1 MNLKLIKKK
10 FFTIVKIISTVLIS
24 SAIGLESWN
33 IYALLTNS
41 NIPSS
46 LNQIFW
52 IERFA
57 MTCHFIEAIVA
68 AFYAPSR
75 KKMPIRYATYTFF
88 VGTIGLLELFD
99 RDDASTSSTS

>member
-1 MNLKLIKKK
+1 
-10 FFTIVKIISTVLIS
+10 
-24 SAIGLESWN
+24 
-33 IYALLTNS
+33 
-41 NIPSS
+41 
-46 LNQIFW
+46 
-52 IERFA
+52 

-99 RDDASTSSTS
+99 RDDASTS